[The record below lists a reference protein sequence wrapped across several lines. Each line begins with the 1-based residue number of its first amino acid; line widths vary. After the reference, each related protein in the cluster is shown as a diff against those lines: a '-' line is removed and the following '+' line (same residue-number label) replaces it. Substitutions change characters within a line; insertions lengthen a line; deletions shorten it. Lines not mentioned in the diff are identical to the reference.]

1 MAIFYDRKAEMDL
14 KYPID
19 YNTLI
24 KKGFSTIADFDIKV
38 SVMHYSDGSHVLL
51 IKETSTN
58 SYDHYHILK
67 RIVRDNILPEL
78 QVNILDYEIFEYQ
91 AGNDLWKV
99 IFHNLST
106 SS

>member
-24 KKGFSTIADFDIKV
+24 KKGFSTIANFDIKV

-51 IKETSTN
+51 IKETSTS
-58 SYDHYHILK
+58 SYTHNRYNTLK
-67 RIVRDNILPEL
+67 KIVRDNILPEL
-78 QVNILDYEIFEYQ
+78 QINILDYEIFEYQ
-91 AGNDLWKV
+91 VGNDLWKV
-99 IFHNLST
+99 IFHKL
-106 SS
+106 

>member
-24 KKGFSTIADFDIKV
+24 KKGFSTIEGFDIKV

-51 IKETSTN
+51 IKETSAN
-58 SYDHYHILK
+58 SYDHYHMLK

-91 AGNDLWKV
+91 VGNDLWKV
-99 IFHNLST
+99 IFHKL
-106 SS
+106 